1 MPKIEVNEEVFYAL
15 AAGNRPDA
23 GDSWRGNRETWQA
36 SRAAFEEALSCA
48 KAELDEDSDKS
59 LPPAER
65 ALKIELNDTNRP
77 DLWATAGCARQ
88 LRVYHGGSRPEYPFF
103 SRPGKPQKAR
113 RKILVEEGVRTVR
126 PFLAGFIAGGK
137 AVTDASLRD
146 MIQTQ
151 EKLAWNYGRKRRTI
165 SMGLYR
171 ISIITWPIIYK
182 GVDPDS
188 VSFVP
193 LQWDAPLTLREI
205 LRQHPKGREY
215 GFIQEHEPIH
225 PLLTDATGAV
235 LSYPP
240 IINSA
245 DLGAVQVGDTDLFVE
260 LTGTDQPSV
269 TLSASIVACDLA
281 DQGYTIEP
289 VEIEYA
295 YDTPFGRSVVSPYYF
310 QTPVFCSL
318 ARVEK
323 FLGDRLGAAEC
334 VRALE
339 RMGVRAEAG
348 RDRERGVPA
357 LSPPEEGVWAWPPEY
372 RNDFLHAA
380 DVAEDVMIGRGL
392 ASFKPQRPRDF
403 TVGRLTP
410 VTSLSRRVRDL
421 MVGMGYQEMIY
432 NYLGSRRDLVENMQG
447 DGGRILRIANPM
459 TENYEYVRDT
469 VLASLMASE
478 SVSGHAAYPH
488 RIFEIGKVAF
498 RAALAGAAQ
507 AEGSPGA
514 APAAGNA
521 AGDAVGNAAGT
532 DTVEG
537 TANSTGTLTRQYL
550 GFVHAAPDAN
560 FNTVAA
566 QLQTLFYYLSRE
578 YTVEESGDSRFIPG
592 RAAAICCGGRPVGV
606 FGEIHP
612 QVLENWGLTVPCAAA
627 EIDIEALL

>member
-15 AAGNRPDA
+15 AGGNRPDA
-23 GDSWRGNRETWQA
+23 GDSWHHNREAWQA
-36 SRAAFEEALSCA
+36 SRAAFEGALSCA

-59 LPPAER
+59 LPPSER
-65 ALKIELNDTNRP
+65 TLKIELNDTNRP

-103 SRPGKPQKAR
+103 STGGNF
-113 RKILVEEGVRTVR
+113 RKTAHKVLVEEGVRKVR
-126 PFLAGFIAGGK
+126 PYLAGFVAGGK

-171 ISIITWPIIYK
+171 ISIIKWPIIYK
-182 GVDPDS
+182 GADPDE

-193 LQWDAPLTLREI
+193 LQWDTPLTLREI
-205 LRQHPKGREY
+205 LKQHPKGREY
-215 GFIQEHEPIH
+215 GFIQEHEPVH
-225 PLLTDATGAV
+225 PLLTDAAGAV

-245 DLGAVQVGDTDLFVE
+245 DLGAVQVGDTDLFIE

-269 TLSASIVACDLA
+269 VLSASIMACDLA

-295 YDTPFGRSVVSPYYF
+295 YDTPFGRKMVCPYYF
-310 QTPVFCSL
+310 QEPAFCSL
-318 ARVEK
+318 SRVEK
-323 FLGDRLGAAEC
+323 FLGEKLSAAEC
-334 VRALE
+334 VTALE
-339 RMGVRAEAG
+339 RMGVKAEAA
-348 RDRERGVPA
+348 RDRERGAPA
-357 LSPPEEGVWAWPPEY
+357 EAAPEEGVRAWPPEY

-380 DVAEDVMIGRGL
+380 DVMEDVMIGRGL
-392 ASFKPQRPRDF
+392 NSFKPQRPRDF
-403 TVGRLTP
+403 TVGRLAP
-410 VTSLSRRVRDL
+410 VTSFSRRIKES
-421 MVGMGYQEMIY
+421 MIGMGYQEMIY
-432 NYLGSRRDLVENMQG
+432 NYLGSRRDLVENMLG
-447 DGGRILRIANPM
+447 DGSRILRIANPM

-469 VLASLMASE
+469 VLASLLASE
-478 SVSGHAAYPH
+478 AASGHAAYPH
-488 RIFEIGKVAF
+488 RIFEVGKVAF
-498 RAALAGAAQ
+498 RD
-507 AEGSPGA
+507 S
-514 APAAGNA
+514 GNA
-521 AGDAVGNAAGT
+521 APGQTAVPGSM

-537 TANSTGTLTRQYL
+537 TENSTGVKTRQYL
-550 GFVHAAPDAN
+550 GFVHAGGEAN
-560 FNTVAA
+560 FNTAA
-566 QLQTLFYYLSRE
+566 GQLQTLFYYLSRE

-592 RAAAICCGGRPVGV
+592 RAAAILYGGVPVGV

-612 QVLENWGLTVPCAAA
+612 QVLENWGLAVPCTAG